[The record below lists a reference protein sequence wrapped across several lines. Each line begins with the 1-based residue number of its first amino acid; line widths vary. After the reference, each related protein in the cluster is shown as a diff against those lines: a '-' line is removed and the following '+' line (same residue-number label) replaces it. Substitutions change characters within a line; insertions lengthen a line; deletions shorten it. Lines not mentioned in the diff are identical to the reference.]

1 MWIRQRGGGLDLGAN
16 EPSGAAGVPLATE
29 GEPVS
34 GHRSIVETEK
44 AVQEKLGDFQLQ
56 REQMAAVANIHRAA
70 AAVRQH
76 LENSV
81 LRPSELTWTG
91 FVVLWVLWIWG
102 ETETRHVAEEAG
114 ITKGTLTG
122 VARTLESRGLVSRSV
137 HPEDGRRVLLALT
150 PQGEQTM
157 EKLFPAFN
165 TEEAFVASRL
175 SSEECLRLA
184 DGLRAIVAQL
194 EEHGEERRL
203 ELLGGAEPKPR
214 RSGRRPRA

>member
-1 MWIRQRGGGLDLGAN
+1 MA
-16 EPSGAAGVPLATE
+16 
-29 GEPVS
+29 
-34 GHRSIVETEK
+34 GHRSIIETEK
-44 AVQEKLGDFQLQ
+44 AVQAKLGGFRLQ

-81 LRPSELTWTG
+81 LRPAEVTWTG

-122 VARTLESRGLVSRSV
+122 VARTLESRGLVSRTP

-150 PQGEQTM
+150 AEGEALM
-157 EKLFPAFN
+157 EQLFPAFN
-165 TEEAFVASRL
+165 DEEAFVASRL
-175 SSEECLRLA
+175 SAEECLRLA

-194 EEHGEERRL
+194 EEHGEERRQ
-203 ELLGGAEPKPR
+203 ELLGASELGPR
-214 RSGRRPRA
+214 RSGRRPKV

>member
-1 MWIRQRGGGLDLGAN
+1 MA
-16 EPSGAAGVPLATE
+16 
-29 GEPVS
+29 
-34 GHRSIVETEK
+34 GHRSITETEK
-44 AVQEKLGDFQLQ
+44 AVQAKLGNFQLQ
-56 REQMAAVANIHRAA
+56 REQMAAVANVHRAA

-102 ETETRHVAEEAG
+102 ETETRRVAEEAG

-122 VARTLESRGLVSRSV
+122 VARTLESRGLVSRAA
-137 HPEDGRRVLLALT
+137 HPEDRRRVLLDLT
-150 PQGEQTM
+150 SEGEVLM
-157 EKLFPAFN
+157 EQLFPAFN
-165 TEEAFVASRL
+165 TEEAFVVSGL
-175 SSEECLRLA
+175 SPEECLRLA
-184 DGLRAIVAQL
+184 DGLRAIVTQL

-203 ELLGGAEPKPR
+203 ELLGGAQPAPR

>member
-1 MWIRQRGGGLDLGAN
+1 VAAC
-16 EPSGAAGVPLATE
+16 EPPATE
-29 GEPVS
+29 GETVS
-34 GHRSIVETEK
+34 GRRSIIETEK
-44 AVQEKLGDFQLQ
+44 AVQAKLGDFRLQ

-81 LRPSELTWTG
+81 LRPAELTWTG

-122 VARTLESRGLVSRSV
+122 VARTLESRSLVFRAPC
-137 HPEDGRRVLLALT
+137 PEDRRRVLLSLTQEGEAL
-150 PQGEQTM
+150 M
-157 EKLFPAFN
+157 ERLFPAFN
-165 TEEAFVASRL
+165 EEEAFVASRL
-175 SSEECLRLA
+175 SAEECLRLA

-194 EEHGEERRL
+194 EERGEERRQ
-203 ELLGGAEPKPR
+203 ELLGGAEPAPR
-214 RSGRRPRA
+214 RSGRRPRG